1 MAGSGA
7 LAAKILNKSPPANRL
22 GAKKA
27 SGLRADLLAKTATD
41 RAEEASFI
49 FHKYNT
55 SARGEKQGLDVD
67 ALLRCFIELG
77 FSNGRQNRSDEEM
90 RTWAGKEL
98 KRGNKKGDGK
108 LSYEEFVDYYNKFIV
123 GHRRKFE
130 ETYELGLQIGKGA
143 FGFVFK
149 AKRIG
154 GITVSPD
161 PLYTVGAM
169 AAVKQI
175 QKKSEVPMELLHN
188 EITIWEQLKHPNLV
202 RLLDV
207 FETDERIYLVTELMR
222 GGESQH

>member
-1 MAGSGA
+1 MNEYGPQKGFGDQSRAVNHFAEFFGW
-7 LAAKILNKSPPANRL
+7 NWANC
-22 GAKKA
+22 GW
-27 SGLRADLLAKTATD
+27 
-41 RAEEASFI
+41 
-49 FHKYNT
+49 HKYR
-55 SARGEKQGLDVD
+55 AAVVM
-67 ALLRCFIELG
+67 LRCFIELG

-222 GGESQH
+222 GGACQH